1 MPYVKRTG
9 MRKRSAYR
17 RSNRK
22 NYAKKGLTK
31 TEKTQVKTIAKRAV
45 NVMIESKYFNV
56 NTITY
61 AAPNPIW
68 QFANVNSE
76 IGCWGFTTGVRRNA
90 DSGNTYKLG
99 VDPTSG
105 VTTSMT
111 TLNMNTVFRTNNSVE
126 SRQQYALEGLSCRP
140 AYNEVQWLLERP
152 QAVTVSDATKAV
164 PYQIR
169 MIRLKPKAIK
179 ASYQVILPNNDC
191 FLNSLNEPFGPSSL
205 GTGGAPAMTRQDFY
219 MAKLNSRRY
228 QIIADTKF
236 TMLPSSITSTGLYD
250 NQGTAA
256 NSELVAQPSG
266 SGCRIIKTR
275 HNMGKEFHYLNP
287 DAGSGSGG
295 LQEPSAGFEP
305 EFILFF
311 VAAVGGVPAGTLTDN
326 IRISAR
332 PVSTFKDA

>member
-1 MPYVKRTG
+1 MRRGSTRTRR
-9 MRKRSAYR
+9 RKVYT
-17 RSNRK
+17 
-22 NYAKKGLTK
+22 KKGLTK

-45 NVMIESKYFNV
+45 NTMIESKYFNV

-61 AAPNPIW
+61 QAPNPIW

-99 VDPTSG
+99 VDPTNG
-105 VTTSMT
+105 TQTSMT
-111 TLNMNTVFRTNNSVE
+111 TLGMNTVFRTNNSVE

-152 QAVTVSDATKAV
+152 QSNTQSDATKAV
-164 PYQIR
+164 PYQVR
-169 MIRLKPKAIK
+169 MIRLKPKVLK
-179 ASYQVILPNNDC
+179 ASYQVILPTNDI
-191 FLNSLNEPFGPSSL
+191 FLNSLNEPFGPASL
-205 GTGGAPAMTRQDFY
+205 DAGGAPAMTRQDFFL
-219 MAKLNSRRY
+219 AKLNSRRY
-228 QIIADTKF
+228 NVVADTKF
-236 TMLPSSITSTGLYD
+236 TMLPSSIKTTVLNDPGTPGTSD
-250 NQGTAA
+250 
-256 NSELVAQPSG
+256 LVSQPSS
-266 SGCRIIKTR
+266 SGCKIIKTK

-326 IRISAR
+326 IRLSAR

>member
-1 MPYVKRTG
+1 MRRGSTRTRR
-9 MRKRSAYR
+9 RKVY
-17 RSNRK
+17 N
-22 NYAKKGLTK
+22 KKGLTK

-45 NVMIESKYFNV
+45 NTMIESKYFNV
-56 NTITY
+56 NPVAY
-61 AAPNPIW
+61 QAPAPIW

-99 VDPTSG
+99 VDPTNG
-105 VTTSMT
+105 TQVSMT
-111 TLNMNTVFRTNNSVE
+111 SLGMNTVFRSNNSVE

-152 QAVTVSDATKAV
+152 QANTQSDATKAV
-164 PYQIR
+164 PYQVR
-169 MIRLKPKAIK
+169 MIRLKPKVIK
-179 ASYQVILPNNDC
+179 ASYQVILPSNDC
-191 FLNSLNEPFGPSSL
+191 FLNALNEPFGPASL

-219 MAKLNSRRY
+219 LAKINSRRY
-228 QIIADTKF
+228 NVIADTKF
-236 TMLPSSITSTGLYD
+236 TMLPSSITTTVLND
-250 NQGTAA
+250 PGTPGVS
-256 NSELVAQPSG
+256 NLVSQPSS
-266 SGCRIIKTR
+266 SGCKIIKTK
-275 HNMGKEFHYLNP
+275 HSMGKEFHYLNP

-311 VAAVGGVPAGTLTDN
+311 VSAVGGVPAGTLTDN
-326 IRISAR
+326 IRLSAR